1 MLITTILSIRR
12 EFLLKR
18 NNKNEVLTI
27 KRELWCILKTQKIEY
42 EDEDDIMNKM
52 KMILKI

>member
-27 KRELWCILKTQKIEY
+27 KRVLWCILKTQKIEY
-42 EDEDDIMNKM
+42 EDEDDIKNLEKTF
-52 KMILKI
+52 